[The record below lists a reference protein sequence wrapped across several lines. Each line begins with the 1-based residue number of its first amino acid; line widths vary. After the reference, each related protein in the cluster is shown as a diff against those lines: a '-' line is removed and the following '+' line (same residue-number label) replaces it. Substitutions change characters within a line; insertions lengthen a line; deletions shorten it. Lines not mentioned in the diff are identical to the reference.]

1 MSPPLD
7 YEGVLL
13 GCLHRWH
20 TRGARRS
27 PLLLVGVPEVEGFAS
42 EVELFDS
49 DDALVE
55 DSFEL
60 SLAAALSLPSL
71 LPSTPE
77 DLRA

>member
-1 MSPPLD
+1 MSLLPEDEDFASVEPLF
-7 YEGVLL
+7 V
-13 GCLHRWH
+13 
-20 TRGARRS
+20 
-27 PLLLVGVPEVEGFAS
+27 S
-42 EVELFDS
+42 EVEPFDS
-49 DDALVE
+49 DDDALVE